1 MQYQR
6 ELERL
11 EKENKALKQRLLLKD
26 SGAQKRL
33 KKIKHS
39 LIDLYSE
46 MLDLL
51 NEYDASYNTADNL
64 PRVVVVGDQ
73 SAGRL
78 FFALEFAYAIEIY
91 LKFSDFTF
99 LFLIIDRLK

>member
-26 SGAQKRL
+26 SGEQKRI
-33 KKIKHS
+33 KKIKRS
-39 LIDLYSE
+39 LIDFYSE
-46 MLDLL
+46 ILDLL
-51 NEYDASYNTADNL
+51 NEYDSSYNTSDNL

-73 SAGRL
+73 SAG
-78 FFALEFAYAIEIY
+78 
-91 LKFSDFTF
+91 
-99 LFLIIDRLK
+99 

>member
-6 ELERL
+6 ELERV

-26 SGAQKRL
+26 SGELKRL

-51 NEYDASYNTADNL
+51 NEYDASYNTSDNL

-73 SAGRL
+73 SVNAN
-78 FFALEFAYAIEIY
+78 
-91 LKFSDFTF
+91 
-99 LFLIIDRLK
+99 

>member
-6 ELERL
+6 EIERL
-11 EKENKALKQRLLLKD
+11 EKENKGLKQRLLLKD
-26 SGAQKRL
+26 VGEQKRL
-33 KKIKHS
+33 KKIKRS

-51 NEYDASYNTADNL
+51 NEYDSSYNTSDNL

-73 SAGRL
+73 SAGN
-78 FFALEFAYAIEIY
+78 IY
-91 LKFSDFTF
+91 LGIIIERV
-99 LFLIIDRLK
+99 LF